1 MNYYEGKKGWI
12 EVICGPMFSGK
23 TEALLKII
31 ERMDLAKKKYIIFKP
46 KIDTRYSI
54 NQLVSHNQKTIEA
67 TNISHGSD
75 ISRHIKDCHQAI
87 VIDEAQFFD
96 KSLVKYL
103 QEYSQKGLRIIV
115 AGLDK
120 DFKCDPF
127 GPMGDILAIADKVT
141 KLTAV
146 CQVCGCEATRTQRI
160 IDGEPAHFYDPQ
172 ILVGTDDKYEARCK
186 DCHIVIYD

>member
-1 MNYYEGKKGWI
+1 MNYIDGKKGWI

-23 TEALLKII
+23 TETLLKII

-67 TNISHGSD
+67 INISHGSD
-75 ISRHIKDCHQAI
+75 IKRHIKDSHQAI

-103 QEYSQKGLRIIV
+103 QEYANAGLRIIIS
-115 AGLDK
+115 GLDK

-146 CQVCGCEATRTQRI
+146 CQKCGCEATCTQRI
-160 IDGEPAHFYDPQ
+160 IDGEPAHYYDPQ
-172 ILVGTDDKYEARCK
+172 ILVGTDDKYEARCR
-186 DCHIVIYD
+186 DCHEVIYD

>member
-23 TEALLKII
+23 TEALFRVI
-31 ERMDLAKKKYIIFKP
+31 ERMDYAKKKYIVFKP
-46 KIDTRYSI
+46 KIDTRYSL

-67 TNISHGSD
+67 INISHGSD
-75 ISRHIKDCHQAI
+75 IKRHLKPQHQAI

-96 KSLVKYL
+96 KSIIKYL
-103 QEYSQKGLRIIV
+103 QEYANEGLRIIV
-115 AGLDK
+115 AGLDT
-120 DFKCDPF
+120 DFKRDPF
-127 GPMGDILAIADKVT
+127 GPMGDILAIAEKVT

-146 CQVCGCEATRTQRI
+146 CSCCGGEATCTQRI

-186 DCHIVIYD
+186 DCHVVIYD